1 MEGRTNLHLNSMR
14 LPVSAKIKVEKDN
27 CLRLKC
33 KVKTNDHWLVSW
45 VIISTFHIGWIGF
58 KLRKKRGKFKLQY
71 VQCTERILKE
81 SNQTVYHT
89 VCRTNDNT
97 L

>member
-45 VIISTFHIGWIGF
+45 VIISTFHFGLYGLANVAWSM
-58 KLRKKRGKFKLQY
+58 
-71 VQCTERILKE
+71 E
-81 SNQTVYHT
+81 
-89 VCRTNDNT
+89 
-97 L
+97 

>member
-58 KLRKKRGKFKLQY
+58 KFNSVVNQP
-71 VQCTERILKE
+71 TNHTILK
-81 SNQTVYHT
+81 SS
-89 VCRTNDNT
+89 
-97 L
+97 